1 MRWPALSSV
10 ICFAISGLARLLLS
24 HGWRPQLSA
33 GSNPRSTAMFALPL
47 IALANR
53 FHHEV
58 LVPAWYWG
66 GALFDGACYLAASA
80 LPRR

>member
-1 MRWPALSSV
+1 
-10 ICFAISGLARLLLS
+10 
-24 HGWRPQLSA
+24 
-33 GSNPRSTAMFALPL
+33 MFALPL
-47 IALANR
+47 IAIANR
-53 FHHEV
+53 FHHDV